1 MRGFVLRT
9 LMAAFGIWLAVVL
22 VSGIST
28 AGDGELGTILL
39 AALVLS
45 LLNAFVRPI
54 LMLVTLPITILTL
67 GLFLLVINAA
77 MLGLA
82 GSFVPG
88 FEVDGFGPALFGS
101 IIVSLTSWI
110 GSWWVGPG
118 GRVEAIYY
126 ERRRRS

>member
-9 LMAAFGIWLAVVL
+9 LMSAFGIWLAVYL

-28 AGDGELGTILL
+28 TGQGEFGTILL

-54 LMLVTLPITILTL
+54 LTLVTLPITVLTL

-82 GSFVPG
+82 GSVVPG
-88 FEVDGFGPALFGS
+88 LQVDGFGPALLGS
-101 IIVSLTSWI
+101 IIVSITSWI

-118 GRVEAIYY
+118 GRVESIHSG
-126 ERRRRS
+126 RRRRS